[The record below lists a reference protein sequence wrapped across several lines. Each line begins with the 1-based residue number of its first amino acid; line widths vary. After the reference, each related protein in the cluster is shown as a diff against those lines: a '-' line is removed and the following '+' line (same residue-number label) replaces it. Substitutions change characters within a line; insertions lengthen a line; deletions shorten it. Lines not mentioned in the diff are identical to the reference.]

1 MLLLEPTVIV
11 QDGTVVVAQ
20 DGIDIGI
27 EDGVVVAEQEDTD
40 TDIPELTAVVKHNG
54 ILVAQQ
60 DDTDTDIPEHD
71 GTFSVP
77 PEDTLDLVYQLLT
90 SSGSIPRLIKL
101 STRSK
106 VLFINSVSGNTPCTN
121 MP

>member
-1 MLLLEPTVIV
+1 MLLLELTVIV
-11 QDGTVVVAQ
+11 QDGAVVAAQ

-27 EDGVVVAEQEDTD
+27 EDGVVLAAQEDID
-40 TDIPELTAVVKHNG
+40 TDIPELRAVVKHNG
-54 ILVAQQ
+54 TLVAQQ

-77 PEDTLDLVYQLLT
+77 PEDTHDLVYQLLT
-90 SSGSIPRLIKL
+90 SSGSIPCLIKF
-101 STRSK
+101 STCSK
-106 VLFINSVSGNTPCTN
+106 ALFMNSVSGNTLCTN